1 MSSLKVLTL
10 GNNPNILLYTSRF
23 QLANSVDLYHIST
36 TDSNVFEIET
46 HAYGTERLVLQNHYK
61 SVAQLTEK
69 SMDAETFVF
78 DVIIVGASSLQEL
91 STLSNDLTEYMNN
104 STKVFIESTG
114 FVQLESFVKM
124 SMNVPQ
130 LNIFSILTDFDI
142 REIATNKFRQ
152 FRTNDLGSSTNTIYL
167 GDSSVK
173 SAEYAP
179 AVRNL
184 MKTFER
190 LFQKLFPRDTI
201 NLCNENP
208 SRFLTIQ
215 WNIALPMIC
224 FDPLLIL
231 LEETDPQ
238 HLKDQILAKPL
249 ISGLVSEVLK
259 ITKSMK
265 LKLTWDNE
273 NDLLDNWGK
282 MYSVHNS
289 MPPLLYHFI
298 HKTAPLNFDII
309 LLQVILL
316 ADDFNL
322 KTPYLEF
329 LYSTMIQIQK
339 LNDNKSKWFIRSEN
353 INQSSTE
360 VAHLTSQNKVNLI
373 KIQELNDT
381 IDRDQSQIQTLRTSE
396 TNLKNQLDLLKG
408 KLQSFEKEN
417 SGLISKHAN
426 EIKKLQIELQKSSV
440 NESDSQQ
447 PLTKNNLNGV
457 KQEQAYNLS
466 GTPIMHDLQD
476 FAGYGVNYGDS
487 PAQMNKSPSL
497 QSNNGNYPP
506 NDLVNSNGNRLDIP
520 ISNDSETKSANGSD
534 TSLKERE
541 LELRRKE
548 LQLQERELEMQRK
561 AMQMQMR
568 GFPNQPQ
575 QQQQQ
580 QFNGASRK
588 SSYANIQQPQQQ
600 QAIQNGY
607 GRSNRMLHGAIAP
620 SATVSAGEFMD
631 PLSSTMGY
639 NNGNYNNYQGQI
651 NSNQQYQGYGFKP
664 TSRKNRNSNMQMLG
678 NASGATGPTGSF
690 ATYNKPQNGSSS
702 QPNLNQSRIGSMTSQ
717 NMLASQARNRSTQ
730 NVGPYTNNPRS
741 NNAAPGINSTSMASL
756 QQRQTSGVSVSNNG
770 DPNITSNTVIHN
782 VQPASTNNVAGVKQS
797 YAPVSLSQ
805 GTSGPPKMSMNNSM
819 SGSPAIQGQSQSPV
833 IPASPDVS
841 SLADQSSSSHEDK
854 KKKKK
859 FGFFKKKS
867 KK

>member
-10 GNNPNILLYTSRF
+10 GDNPNILLYTSRF
-23 QLANSVDLYHIST
+23 QLANSVDLYHISN

-46 HAYGTERLVLQNHYK
+46 HAYGTERLVLKNHYR
-61 SVAQLTEK
+61 SVNLLTEK
-69 SMDAETFVF
+69 LNGSEQLIY
-78 DVIIVGASSLQEL
+78 DVIMLGASSLQEL
-91 STLSNDLTEYMNN
+91 SALSNDLTEYMNS

-124 SMNVPQ
+124 SMNVPH

-142 REIATNKFRQ
+142 RETSRNTFKQ
-152 FRTNDLGSSTNTIYL
+152 FRTNNLSSSTNTIYL

-173 SAEYAP
+173 TSDYAP
-179 AVRNL
+179 VVVNL
-184 MKTFER
+184 LKTFER

-208 SRFLTIQ
+208 SRFLTTQ
-215 WNIALPMIC
+215 WNIALPIIC

-249 ISGLVSEVLK
+249 ISGLVSEVLR

-273 NDLLDNWGK
+273 KDLLNNWGET
-282 MYSVHNS
+282 YSIHNS
-289 MPPLLYHFI
+289 MPSLLYHFI

-353 INQSSTE
+353 INQSNTE
-360 VAHLTSQNKVNLI
+360 VENLTSQNEMNLT
-373 KIQELNDT
+373 KIQELNNT
-381 IDRDQSQIQTLRTSE
+381 INKDQSQLQILKTSE
-396 TNLKNQLDLLKG
+396 TNLKHQLDLLKG

-417 SGLISKHAN
+417 AGLISKHAN
-426 EIKKLQIELQKSSV
+426 EIKILQMELQKSSL
-440 NESDSQQ
+440 NESNDEQ
-447 PLTKNNLNGV
+447 PLTNNDLNGV
-457 KQEQAYNLS
+457 KQVQEYNLS

-476 FAGYGVNYGDS
+476 FAGYGVNYADS
-487 PAQMNKSPSL
+487 PAQMNKSPTP
-497 QSNNGNYPP
+497 QPNNRNFQQ
-506 NDLVNSNGNRLDIP
+506 NDADNSNGNRLDIP
-520 ISNDSETKSANGSD
+520 VSNHSETKSTSGSD

-541 LELRRKE
+541 LELRKKE
-548 LQLQERELEMQRK
+548 LELQERELDMQRK
-561 AMQMQMR
+561 AMQIQMR
-568 GFPNQPQ
+568 GFSNQ
-575 QQQQQ
+575 QQSQPQ

-588 SSYANIQQPQQQ
+588 SSYVNMQQQQQQQQQPQ
-600 QAIQNGY
+600 AMQNGY
-607 GRSNRMLHGAIAP
+607 GRSSRMLHGATAP

-631 PLSSTMGY
+631 PISSTMGY
-639 NNGNYNNYQGQI
+639 NNSNYNNYQGQM
-651 NSNQQYQGYGFKP
+651 NPNQQYQAHGFKP
-664 TSRKNRNSNMQMLG
+664 TSRKNRNSNMPLLG
-678 NASGATGPTGSF
+678 SASSAPGTAGSF
-690 ATYNKPQNGSSS
+690 GTYNRPQNGSAS

-717 NMLASQARNRSTQ
+717 NLLAGQARNRPAQ
-730 NVGPYTNNPRS
+730 NVGPYTNNSR
-741 NNAAPGINSTSMASL
+741 NNNVAPGMNSTSMASL
-756 QQRQTSGVSVSNNG
+756 QQRQTSAMSVSNNG
-770 DPNITSNTVIHN
+770 DPNTTSNTVIHN
-782 VQPASTNNVAGVKQS
+782 VQSASTNNVTGLKQT
-797 YAPVSLSQ
+797 YAPVTLSQ
-805 GTSGPPKMSMNNSM
+805 GTSGPSKMNISGGSM
-819 SGSPAIQGQSQSPV
+819 QGQSQSPI

-841 SLADQSSSSHEDK
+841 SVADQSSSSHDDK

-867 KK
+867 KN